1 MNSDMKRNAFN
12 ALAGVE
18 EVLKWVGPIVN
29 GRNDQWK
36 AERLQA
42 CVDLSKDIGRT
53 MYLEEEKDWSWYLP
67 MTEKQAAKLVAGIKS
82 TERFQL
88 GNLAI
93 ETVVYDQAK
102 HQLTVTFPK
111 DTMNPSELRERVSAY
126 VNGFYAAVSNS

>member
-1 MNSDMKRNAFN
+1 MNSDMKRNVFN
-12 ALAGVE
+12 ALAGVK
-18 EVLKWVGPIVN
+18 EVLAWVGPIVN
-29 GRNDQWK
+29 GRSDQWK

-42 CVDLSKDIGRT
+42 CVDLANEIEPT
-53 MYLEEEKDWSWYLP
+53 MYQAEPAEWSWYVP
-67 MTEKQAAKLVAGIKS
+67 MTEKQAAKMVAGIKS

-102 HQLTVTFPK
+102 GELTVTFPK
-111 DTMNPSELRERVSAY
+111 GTMNPSELRERVSCY